1 MIKNR
6 IFFIP
11 QHPKQ
16 KMKNCDKLSKS
27 SIFDNYFI
35 LLLPLICL
43 ISIVIFSDIIRPVN
57 SITTVKLI
65 DKEYA
70 VVYYYDKNNIRD
82 ESRFIYKRFKTYS
95 EAEDC
100 RFKLNSEYHSIN
112 KIQGAKIGVE
122 EVQYLETKN
131 PNKL

>member
-16 KMKNCDKLSKS
+16 KLKTSKQIS
-27 SIFDNYFI
+27 KPTIFDNYFI
-35 LLLPLICL
+35 ILLPLICL
-43 ISIVIFSDIIRPVN
+43 IAVLVLTDKTRTKN
-57 SITTVKLI
+57 ENTTAKLI

-82 ESRFIYKRFKTYS
+82 ESRFIYKRFKTYA

-112 KIQGAKIGVE
+112 QIQGAKIGVE
-122 EVQYLETKN
+122 EVQYLETKY